1 VAGQP
6 HLRVPSA
13 QHKRARHSD
22 LRGPSTWRGVALQF
36 VLVLLAALFYFGVR
50 GLTQGSAGEAVAHG
64 FDVLSLER
72 RLGID
77 IEDTVQRATLRNHTA
92 VTLANWVYMWGHWP
106 VVASTLFVLYRRDR
120 SRYLLLRNSMFVS
133 GAVGL
138 VIFATYPVAPPR
150 LLPDSPFVDTVT
162 NWSNSY
168 RVLQPPALVNRYA
181 AVPSLHVGW
190 NLLVGI
196 ALWLTFRSLAAR
208 VAAVVGPVLM
218 MVAVVATA
226 NHYVLDAVLGA
237 AISLAALGGVASW
250 DRVRGRRRRSLADI
264 PGVDDG
270 GHHGQV
276 VDDHAVHTERGELL
290 DVHQR
295 VDAPDEQPLAT

>member
-6 HLRVPSA
+6 HEWVRSARNERVRRSE
-13 QHKRARHSD
+13 

-36 VLVLLAALFYFGVR
+36 VLILTAALFYFGVR
-50 GLTQGSAGEAVAHG
+50 GLTQGSEASAIAHG
-64 FDVLSLER
+64 LDVLSFEQ

-77 IEDTVQRATLRNHTA
+77 AEDALQRATLRNHTT

-106 VVASTLFVLYRRDR
+106 VVATTLFVLYRRDHT
-120 SRYLLLRNSMFVS
+120 RYLLLRNAMFLS

-150 LLPDSPFVDTVT
+150 LLPGSPFVDTVT

-196 ALWLTFRSLAAR
+196 ALWLSFRSIAAR
-208 VAAVVGPVLM
+208 VVAVVGPVLM

-237 AISLAALGGVASW
+237 AVSLAAMAGIASW
-250 DRVRGRRRRSLADI
+250 DRIRGRRRRGLAGI
-264 PGVDDG
+264 PAPDDR
-270 GHHGQV
+270 GHHGEV
-276 VDDHAVHTERGELL
+276 VEDHAVHAERDELL
-290 DVHQR
+290 DVR
-295 VDAPDEQPLAT
+295 GRADTPDEQPLAT

>member
-1 VAGQP
+1 M
-6 HLRVPSA
+6 RSA
-13 QHKRARHSD
+13 PNERARRSD
-22 LRGPSTWRGVALQF
+22 LRGPSMWRGIALQF
-36 VLVLLAALFYFGVR
+36 VLVLVAALFYFGVR
-50 GLTQGSAGEAVAHG
+50 GLTQGSAGEAIAHG
-64 FDVLSLER
+64 HDVLSLEQ

-77 IEDTVQRATLRNHTA
+77 IEAGVQRATLRDHTM

-120 SRYLLLRNSMFVS
+120 GRYLLLRNSMFVS

-138 VIFATYPVAPPR
+138 VIFAAYPVAPPR

-196 ALWLTFRSLAAR
+196 VLWMTFRSLAAR
-208 VAAVVGPVLM
+208 VVAVVGPSLM
-218 MVAVVATA
+218 LVAVVATA

-237 AISLAALGGVASW
+237 ALSLAALGGVASW
-250 DRVRGRRRRSLADI
+250 DRIRGLRRRRLAAFAD
-264 PGVDDG
+264 PDDG
-270 GHHGQV
+270 VHQGEV
-276 VDDHAVHTERGELL
+276 VDDDTVHAERGQLL
-290 DVHQR
+290 DVRQR
-295 VDAPDEQPLAT
+295 LDAPDEQPLAT